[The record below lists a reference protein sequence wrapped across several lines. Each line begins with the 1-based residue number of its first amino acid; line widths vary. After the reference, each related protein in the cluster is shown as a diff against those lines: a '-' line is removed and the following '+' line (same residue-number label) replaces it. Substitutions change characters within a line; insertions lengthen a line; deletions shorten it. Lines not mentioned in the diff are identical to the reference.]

1 MNVLDSEFKKY
12 VSEALDRL
20 PEFVLKKMSNVAI
33 VIEEKPS
40 LEQRKKLNLRKNEVL
55 FGLYEGVPQ
64 TERGSVYQNLPDKI
78 TIFKKAIERES
89 KNKEEIKR
97 LIIKTVW
104 HEVAHHFGMDEEEV
118 KREEKVRD
126 F

>member
-12 VSEALDRL
+12 VTEALDRL
-20 PEFVLKKMSNVAI
+20 PNFVLEKMSNVAV

-40 LEQRKKLNLRKNEVL
+40 QEQLKKLNLRKNDVL

-64 TERGSVYQNLPDKI
+64 TERGSIYQNLPDKI

-89 KNKEEIKR
+89 KSKKDIKS

-118 KREEKVRD
+118 EKEEKVRD